1 MKRILLLVSSVAISI
16 FSFGQFVTIS
26 GQNQIPQIGDVINYI
41 NCSDF
46 GFEIGGTGSVTN
58 KLWDYTGL
66 MQESSVTFSYLDP
79 STVSGYEQF
88 TDVNLAETTSGQNG
102 AIFIKAG
109 NYYMA
114 RKGITGD
121 LYMNYAND
129 SALLF
134 KFPITAG
141 QSFNN
146 TYTGTFF
153 ASGLDMIID
162 NGNVQIQADAQGT
175 LILPNGTTLTNVL
188 RLHITETFSGKYDF
202 GTGPMEIM
210 SVNDDYY
217 YWFHEDYKMPVMV
230 YGITS
235 VNSIGGNQQSK
246 ALRFQPIENTTDI
259 VSNSYKSISVYPNPA
274 KDIVN
279 VISDINFDMAFI
291 YDVTGKMVK
300 AVNVIN
306 KTVDIT
312 DISAG
317 IYSLELKADG
327 QSFKTKIV
335 VE

>member
-1 MKRILLLVSSVAISI
+1 MKKFLFLFSALAISI
-16 FSFGQFVTIS
+16 FSFSQFVTIS
-26 GQNQIPQIGDVINYI
+26 GQNQIPQVGDVINYI

-46 GFEIGGTGSVTN
+46 GFEVGGTGPVTN

-66 MQESSVTFSYLDP
+66 MQQSSVSFSYVDP
-79 STVSGYEQF
+79 TTVSGYEQF
-88 TDVNLAETTSGQNG
+88 TNVNLAETTSGQSG
-102 AIFIKAG
+102 AIFIKSG

-141 QSFNN
+141 QSFTN

-188 RLHITETFSGKYDF
+188 RIRIQETFSGKYDI

-210 SVNDDYY
+210 SVSDDYY
-217 YWFHEDYKMPVMV
+217 YWFHEDYKMPVLV
-230 YGITS
+230 YGVTN
-235 VNSIGGNQQSK
+235 VTSIGGNQQSK
-246 ALRFQPIENTTDI
+246 ALRFQPIENPSNI
-259 VSNSYKSISVYPNPA
+259 IASNSNSIIVYPNPT
-274 KDIVN
+274 KDVVN
-279 VISDINFDMAFI
+279 ILSDDNFEMAFI

-306 KTVDIT
+306 NTIDIT

-327 QSFKTKIV
+327 QSFRTKIV

>member
-1 MKRILLLVSSVAISI
+1 
-16 FSFGQFVTIS
+16 
-26 GQNQIPQIGDVINYI
+26 
-41 NCSDF
+41 
-46 GFEIGGTGSVTN
+46 
-58 KLWDYTGL
+58 
-66 MQESSVTFSYLDP
+66 
-79 STVSGYEQF
+79 
-88 TDVNLAETTSGQNG
+88 
-102 AIFIKAG
+102 
-109 NYYMA
+109 
-114 RKGITGD
+114 
-121 LYMNYAND
+121 
-129 SALLF
+129 
-134 KFPITAG
+134 
-141 QSFNN
+141 
-146 TYTGTFF
+146 
-153 ASGLDMIID
+153 MIID